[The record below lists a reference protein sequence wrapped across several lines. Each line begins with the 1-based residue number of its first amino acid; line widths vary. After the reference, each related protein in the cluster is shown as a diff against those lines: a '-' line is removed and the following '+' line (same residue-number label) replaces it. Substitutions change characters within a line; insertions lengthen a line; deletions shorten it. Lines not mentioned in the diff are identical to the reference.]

1 MAKHRRTPAPSPNR
15 LRLAV
20 ATATAAALTGGFFVA
35 TAGTASAATPGV
47 AASDADFNGDGM
59 ADVATS
65 APLANVA
72 GHAGAGQVSVLYGGG
87 KHTTISQNSTGVPGS
102 AETNDAFGSVTAYGD
117 FDADGYDDLAVGA
130 PGEDVGTDKDGGTV
144 AILFGSPNGLGGGKT
159 LTDPRPTKHDAF
171 GARLAVG
178 DFAGTGFTDIA
189 VATPGSATID
199 ITPGRFTRTGPTGGS
214 YTVSA
219 PVQSGSTGVG
229 IHNLHSGDV
238 NGDHIDDL
246 LVNGYENDSDMG
258 WNANYY
264 LPGTTTGVNA
274 SGAVKLPAGVI
285 TDIGDVDDDGYGDV
299 VIGLEWDTDSD
310 VPGAQLGGA
319 VKIAHGSANG
329 PDASAVQTIDQ
340 DTSGVPGGGETGDD
354 FGGELD
360 LGDINGDGH
369 LDLVVGSA
377 GENLGGVA
385 DAGAITVLY
394 GAADGSGITG
404 AGAKLYSQNTPGV
417 PNSDEKDDNFGSDVH
432 IDDLNDDGRGDVIVG
447 ALGENGGNGAVY
459 SLTSKA
465 DDTLSGSAGTYVS
478 TLGISGSGT
487 PLLGATFA
495 D

>member
-1 MAKHRRTPAPSPNR
+1 MAKHRRTPAPSKAG
-15 LRLAV
+15 LRLAM
-20 ATATAAALTGGFFVA
+20 ATATAAALTGGLFVA
-35 TAGTASAATPGV
+35 TAGTATAATPGV
-47 AASDADFNGDGM
+47 AASDADFNGDGL

-65 APLANVA
+65 APLAYVA

-87 KHTTISQNSTGVPGS
+87 KHTTISQNSTGVPGA
-102 AETNDAFGSVTAYGD
+102 AEANDGFGSATAYGD
-117 FDADGYDDLAVGA
+117 FNSDGYDDLVVGT
-130 PGEDVGTDKDGGTV
+130 PGEDVGTDKDGGTA
-144 AILFGSPNGLGGGKT
+144 AILWGSANGLNGGKTGKT
-159 LTDPRPTKHDAF
+159 LTDPRASKHDAF
-171 GARLAVG
+171 GARLAAG
-178 DFAGTGFTDIA
+178 DFGDVGTDQIA
-189 VATPGSATID
+189 IATPNSATIAIGSVSVD
-199 ITPGRFTRTGPTGGS
+199 ETWRTT
-214 YTVSA
+214 TA
-219 PVQSGSTGVG
+219 PVQSGTAGVG

-238 NGDHIDDL
+238 NGDNIDDL
-246 LVNGYENDSDMG
+246 LVNGFEADSDMG

-264 LPGTTTGVNA
+264 LPGST
-274 SGAVKLPAGVI
+274 SGLQPSAAVKLPAGVI
-285 TDIGDVDDDGYGDV
+285 TDIGDVDSDGYGDV
-299 VIGLEWDTDSD
+299 VIGLEWDTDSG

-319 VKIAHGSANG
+319 VKIAHGSASG
-329 PDASAVQTIDQ
+329 PVASTVQTIDQ

-369 LDLVVGSA
+369 LDLVVGSV
-377 GENLGGVA
+377 GENLAGVA

-394 GAADGSGITG
+394 GKADGSGITG

-432 IDDLNDDGRGDVIVG
+432 VDDLNDDGRGDVIVG

-459 SLTSKA
+459 ALTSKA

-487 PLLGATFA
+487 PLLGANFA

>member
-1 MAKHRRTPAPSPNR
+1 MAKHRRNPAQSPAR
-15 LRLAV
+15 LRLAM
-20 ATATAAALTGGFFVA
+20 ATATAAALTGGLFVA
-35 TAGTASAATPGV
+35 TAGTATAATPGV

-65 APLANVA
+65 APLAYVG
-72 GHAGAGQVSVLYGGG
+72 GHSGAGQVSVLYGGG
-87 KHTTISQNSTGVPGS
+87 KHTTISQDSAGVPGT
-102 AETNDAFGSVTAYGD
+102 AEAGDVFGTATAYGD
-117 FDADGYDDLAVGA
+117 FNSDGYDDLVVGA
-130 PGEDVGTDKDGGTV
+130 PGEDVGTDKDGGTA
-144 AILFGSPNGLGGGKT
+144 AILWGSASGLSGAKSGKT
-159 LTDPRPTKHDAF
+159 LTDPRPSKHDAF
-171 GARLAVG
+171 GGRLAAG
-178 DFAGTGFTDIA
+178 DFYGSGTDDIA
-189 VATPGSATID
+189 VGTANSATID
-199 ITPGRFTRTGPTGGS
+199 VIGMGGDQS
-214 YTVSA
+214 WKTVTA
-219 PVQSGSTGVG
+219 PVQSGTDGVG
-229 IHNLHSGDV
+229 VHNLHSGDV
-238 NGDHIDDL
+238 NGDGIDDL
-246 LVNGYENDSDMG
+246 LVNGYEADSDMG

-264 LPGTTTGVNA
+264 LPGGSGFTSA
-274 SGAVKLPAGVI
+274 SDAVKLPAGVI
-285 TDIGDVDDDGYGDV
+285 TDVGDVDSDGYGDV
-299 VIGLEWDTDSD
+299 VIGLEWDTDSG

-329 PDASAVQTIDQ
+329 PVASAIQTIDQ

-369 LDLVVGSA
+369 LDLVVGSV

-404 AGAKLYSQNTPGV
+404 AGAELYSQNTPGV

-447 ALGENGGNGAVY
+447 ALGENDGNGAVY
-459 SLTSKA
+459 ALNSQA
-465 DDTLSGSAGTYVS
+465 DGTLSGSAGTYVS

-487 PLLGATFA
+487 PLLGANFA

>member
-1 MAKHRRTPAPSPNR
+1 MAKHRRNPAPSPAR
-15 LRLAV
+15 LRLAM
-20 ATATAAALTGGFFVA
+20 ATATAAALTGGIFVA
-35 TAGTASAATPGV
+35 TAGTATAATPGV

-65 APLANVA
+65 APLAYVG
-72 GHAGAGQVSVLYGGG
+72 GHSGAGQVSVLYGGG
-87 KHTTISQNSTGVPGS
+87 KHTTISQDSTGVPGT
-102 AETNDAFGSVTAYGD
+102 AETNDAFGSATAYGD
-117 FDADGYDDLAVGA
+117 FNSDGFDDLVVGA
-130 PGEDVGTDKDGGTV
+130 PGEDVGTDKDGGTA
-144 AILFGSPNGLGGGKT
+144 AILWGSANGLSGGKSGKT
-159 LTDPRPTKHDAF
+159 LTDPRPSKHDAF
-171 GARLAVG
+171 GARLTAG
-178 DFAGTGFTDIA
+178 DYFGAGTDDII
-189 VATPGSATID
+189 VATPNSSTMDRIAM
-199 ITPGRFTRTGPTGGS
+199 GGDQS
-214 YTVSA
+214 WSTLSA
-219 PVQSGSTGVG
+219 PVQSGSDGVG
-229 IHNLHSGDV
+229 VHNLHTGDV
-238 NGDHIDDL
+238 NGDGLDDL
-246 LVNGYENDSDMG
+246 LVNGYEADSDMG

-264 LPGTTTGVNA
+264 LPGGSGFRTGA
-274 SGAVKLPAGVI
+274 DAVKLPAGVI
-285 TDIGDVDDDGYGDV
+285 TDVGDVDSDGYGDV
-299 VIGLEWDTDSD
+299 VIGLEWDTDSG

-329 PDASAVQTIDQ
+329 PVASAIQTIDQ

-369 LDLVVGSA
+369 LDLVVGSV

-404 AGAKLYSQNTPGV
+404 AGAELYSQNTPGV

-459 SLTSKA
+459 ALNSQA
-465 DDTLSGSAGTYVS
+465 DGTLSGSAGTYVS

-487 PLLGATFA
+487 PLLGANFA